1 MDLFFS
7 QSIVETKKT
16 SVSAK
21 TLIDHIL
28 TSFPEKM
35 IQTSVIEMRLIDHE
49 LIYYSRKTSV
59 LNELYEISLKSMK
72 NY

>member
-49 LIYYSRKTSV
+49 LIYY
-59 LNELYEISLKSMK
+59 
-72 NY
+72 